1 MGHQHPWVFFL
12 LVWCTFWKICQ
23 ADAIIWENVQ
33 LPLDHILQ
41 RRFIGRAICVVGIL
55 FWSIPISSI
64 QAYGLKSGWMGW
76 VGIEKTDGMQN
87 LQDIA

>member
-1 MGHQHPWVFFL
+1 MGHQHPLTESFSCLFGVLFGS
-12 LVWCTFWKICQ
+12 Q

-64 QAYGLKSGWMGW
+64 QAYSLKSGWMGW
-76 VGIEKTDGMQN
+76 VGIEKTDGMQD